1 MGELFLQSFAFYGL
15 AIVISLLVAVLI
27 RGIVLV
33 LALTGEEPA
42 APAPAA
48 PVESA
53 SVLEDDVAAIAAAV
67 YAVFGAHRIVRI
79 ERGRRGLVWTA
90 EGRVSHHTSHNVS
103 RRSRS
108 R

>member
-15 AIVISLLVAVLI
+15 AIIISLLVAVLI
-27 RGIVLV
+27 RGIVAV
-33 LALTGEEPA
+33 LALTSEKPIPPPA
-42 APAPAA
+42 VAPPRPAEFPA
-48 PVESA
+48 G
-53 SVLEDDVAAIAAAV
+53 DIAAIAAAV
-67 YAVFGAHRIVRI
+67 YAVMGAHRVVHI

-103 RRSRS
+103 RRSR